1 MNEKWFFIG
10 VFTMC
15 AITAIA
21 FLVKVNIAVGVIMLS
36 LVVSGGILFAAWMK
50 RRKQ

>member
-21 FLVKVNIAVGVIMLS
+21 FLVKVNVAVGVIMLS
-36 LVVSGGILFAAWMK
+36 LVVSGGVLFAAWIK
-50 RRKQ
+50 RSKR